1 MGNSPH
7 FRHLHLGFNAWDWNF
22 SRFSSNIVHRVLGT
36 FEDAQ
41 ASGWLLV
48 PDQADRLRVTLK
60 MVKNLRWAFSEYFH
74 ILAPNLLQLSSFFS
88 GLAHS
93 GKLKLEESSVV
104 QFNVLVFHFFTLSS
118 LEPGHYPRR
127 PQILGYPVN
136 QVAKTNGSPFV
147 ARVVQVLV
155 RILNESPPRS
165 HGRYQRRIDALDS
178 HIPP

>member
-36 FEDAQ
+36 FEDA
-41 ASGWLLV
+41 LV
-48 PDQADRLRVTLK
+48 TSSRPSVTLK